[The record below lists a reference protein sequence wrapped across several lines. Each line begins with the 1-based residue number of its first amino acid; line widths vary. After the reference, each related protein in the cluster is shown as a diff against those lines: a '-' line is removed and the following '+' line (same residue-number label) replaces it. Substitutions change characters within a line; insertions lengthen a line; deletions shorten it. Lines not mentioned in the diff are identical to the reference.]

1 MGRFRLDLKAL
12 LFATTFSLVAIS
24 VLWLASR
31 VATKYFANRL
41 AESIAKRIPPE
52 DFRKLKPESEFL
64 VEVSDTRATCR
75 RANGVV
81 ESVEWNDLRKV
92 AILTTDAGPFAPD
105 MFWVL
110 EGPNGGCVIPWGA
123 TGERRLID
131 RLQALPGFRNDAI
144 VNAAGLTVNNLIP
157 CWERE
162 PANGTSVNS

>member
-1 MGRFRLDLKAL
+1 MDLKAL
-12 LFATTFSLVAIS
+12 LFATTFSLAA
-24 VLWLASR
+24 VLLLSLASR
-31 VATKYFANRL
+31 VATKYFAGRL
-41 AESIAKRIPPE
+41 AESIANRSRPE
-52 DFRKLKPESEFL
+52 DFRKLKPESDFV
-64 VEVSDTRATCR
+64 VEVSEARATCR

-92 AILTTDAGPFAPD
+92 AIFTTDAGPFVPD

-110 EGPNGGCVIPWGA
+110 EGSKGGCVIPWGA

-144 VNAAGLTVNNLIP
+144 VNAAGLTVNNLIQ

-162 PANGTSVNS
+162 AANGTSVNS